1 MCDMEE
7 KEVRADLEAKIKEI
21 VDDMV
26 SSVKNRTGCL
36 ISSGSGVLDVRGG
49 ATLRQIR
56 EMAGRAMLD
65 GPHDYATE
73 ELEGPLLD
81 LAVAKAVGLGAVI
94 HKVDNAIAPFFE
106 CCVLNECG
114 RLQYQY
120 TPSRGWCQGGPLVE
134 EHRISLTE
142 RGDKWAADVRGGW
155 VIESATPLLAAM
167 RALVAR
173 KLGATVRM

>member
-1 MCDMEE
+1 ME
-7 KEVRADLEAKIKEI
+7 
-21 VDDMV
+21 
-26 SSVKNRTGCL
+26 N
-36 ISSGSGVLDVRGG
+36 VLDVRGG
-49 ATLRQIR
+49 ATLSQIR

-106 CCVLNECG
+106 CCVLNGCG

-142 RGDKWAADVRGGW
+142 RGDKWAADVMGGW
-155 VIESATPLLAAM
+155 VIEAATPLLAAM

>member
-1 MCDMEE
+1 ME
-7 KEVRADLEAKIKEI
+7 
-21 VDDMV
+21 
-26 SSVKNRTGCL
+26 N
-36 ISSGSGVLDVRGG
+36 VLDVRGG
-49 ATLRQIR
+49 ATLHQIR

-120 TPSRGWCQGGPLVE
+120 IPSRDWCQGGRLVE

-142 RGDKWAADVRGGW
+142 RGDKWAADLRGGW
-155 VIESATPLLAAM
+155 VIEAATPLLAAM
-167 RALVAR
+167 RTLVAR